1 MSEGRLELI
10 DVHKRFGARVVLDG
24 VSLALEVGT
33 HTCIM
38 GASGVGKSTLLRI
51 VAGLERHDRGQ
62 LRVGGRLLDPLP
74 PERRPTHTLVQT
86 PALFPHLS
94 VAENVAFAALLRRE
108 PAARWRARVD
118 ELLVRVG
125 LPRELGDRRP
135 DPLSGGER
143 QRVALARALFE
154 PPTWLLLDEPL
165 TALDRPRR
173 AALRRLIAEL
183 PRELERPLGILHV
196 THEPEDAL
204 ALADTLI
211 VLERGRVHA
220 QGQPLALYRRPPDR
234 TTAALLGELAPL
246 PSGAGSIRPELL
258 RVVDR
263 GEGRVDAELRRQVC
277 VGDHWELELVVGE
290 GRVVVAFAGQPW
302 QGAHACALAWDDDHV
317 LAP

>member
-10 DVHKRFGARVVLDG
+10 DVHKRFGARELLRG
-24 VSLALEVGT
+24 ISLALELGT

-51 VAGLERHDRGQ
+51 VAGLERQDRGQ
-62 LRVGGRLLDPLP
+62 VRVGGRLLDPLP
-74 PERRPTHTLVQT
+74 PERRPAHTLVQT
-86 PALFPHLS
+86 PALFPHMS
-94 VAENVAFAALLRRE
+94 VAENIAFVARLRRE

-118 ELLVRVG
+118 ELLAQVG
-125 LPRELGDRRP
+125 LPRELGERRP
-135 DPLSGGER
+135 EHLSGGER

-165 TALDRPRR
+165 GALDRPRR

-183 PRELERPLGILHV
+183 PATLERPLGILHV
-196 THEPEDAL
+196 THEAEDAL

-211 VLERGRVHA
+211 VLEQGRIHA
-220 QGQPLALYRRPPDR
+220 QGRPLALYQRPPDR

-246 PSGAGSIRPELL
+246 PSGEGLIRPEQL

-277 VGDHWELELVVGE
+277 VGDHWELELLVGE
-290 GRVVVAFAGQPW
+290 AGVVVAFAREPW
-302 QGAHACALAWDDDHV
+302 QGARACALAWDDEHV
-317 LAP
+317 LPP